1 MYLLDTN
8 TVIDFCTSK
17 LPVNAKNLLVRIEP
31 KNSVISRI
39 ELFASSKI
47 SLQEKE
53 TLELFVEM
61 ATNFDHIDEDIIAK
75 TIRLRQQYK
84 TQLPDAII
92 AATALVNDL
101 ILITR
106 NSKDFEQIS
115 DLQVINPYN
124 I

>member
-17 LPVNAKNLLVRIEP
+17 LPINAKNLLVSIEP
-31 KNSVISRI
+31 KISVITRI
-39 ELFASSKI
+39 ELFASTKI
-47 SLQEKE
+47 SLEEKE
-53 TLELFVEM
+53 VLEIFVDM
-61 ATNFDHIDEDIIAK
+61 ATIYDYISDEIVAQS
-75 TIRLRQQYK
+75 IRLRQQYK
-84 TQLPDAII
+84 TQIPDAII
-92 AATALVNDL
+92 AATALVNGL

-115 DLQVINPYN
+115 DLQIVNPYD

>member
-17 LPVNAKNLLVRIEP
+17 LPINAKKFLISIEP
-31 KNSVISRI
+31 KISVITRI
-39 ELFASSKI
+39 ELFASTKI
-47 SLQEKE
+47 PLQERE
-53 TLELFVEM
+53 TLEIFIDM
-61 ATNFDHIDEDIIAK
+61 ATIFDHIDEEIVAQ

-92 AATALVNDL
+92 AATTLVNGL

-106 NSKDFEQIS
+106 NSKDFEQIA
-115 DLQVINPYN
+115 DLEVINPYN

>member
-31 KNSVISRI
+31 KISVISRI

-61 ATNFDHIDEDIIAK
+61 ATIFDHIDEDIIAK

-115 DLQVINPYN
+115 DLKVINPYN

>member
-17 LPVNAKNLLVRIEP
+17 LPINAKNLLVSIEP
-31 KNSVISRI
+31 KISVITRI
-39 ELFASSKI
+39 ELFASTKI
-47 SLQEKE
+47 SLEEKE
-53 TLELFVEM
+53 VLEIFVDM
-61 ATNFDHIDEDIIAK
+61 ATIYDHISDEIVAQS
-75 TIRLRQQYK
+75 IRLRQQYK
-84 TQLPDAII
+84 TQIPDAII
-92 AATALVNDL
+92 AATALANGL

-115 DLQVINPYN
+115 DLQIVNPYN

>member
-17 LPVNAKNLLVRIEP
+17 LPVNAKKLLVSIEP
-31 KNSVISRI
+31 KISVITRI
-39 ELFASSKI
+39 ELFASTKI
-47 SLQEKE
+47 LLQEKE
-53 TLELFVEM
+53 TLEMFINM
-61 ATNFDHIDEDIIAK
+61 ATVFDYIDEEIVGQ
-75 TIRLRQQYK
+75 TIRLRQLYK

-92 AATALVNDL
+92 AATAIVNGL

-106 NSKDFEQIS
+106 NSKDFEQIA

>member
-17 LPVNAKNLLVRIEP
+17 LPVNAKNLLISIDP
-31 KNSVISRI
+31 QISVITRV
-39 ELFASSKI
+39 ELFASTKI

-53 TLELFVEM
+53 TLEIFIDM
-61 ATNFDHIDEDIIAK
+61 ATIFDHIDEEIVEQ
-75 TIRLRQQYK
+75 TIKLRQQYK

-92 AATALVNDL
+92 AATALVNGL

-106 NSKDFEQIS
+106 NSKDFEHIA
-115 DLQVINPYN
+115 DLGVINPYN